1 MRAAGLSRLD
11 RVRPI
16 ALLEQPDVIDD
27 HLRLRHARIE
37 KPRQHMP
44 RIGKTV
50 DIVGLRLEGAETRIM
65 LLMHSTNTLRLA
77 LAIRTGLKT
86 LIIRVDM
93 LSL

>member
-1 MRAAGLSRLD
+1 
-11 RVRPI
+11 
-16 ALLEQPDVIDD
+16 
-27 HLRLRHARIE
+27 
-37 KPRQHMP
+37 
-44 RIGKTV
+44 
-50 DIVGLRLEGAETRIM
+50 M